1 MLKRANNKLLSMI
14 LITIIFMN
22 TFLLSVCHAYSY
34 IYESA
39 DVLYNKL
46 QEYLPENIHN
56 NIFTNENVTPS
67 EEVNQCKDLM
77 YDTVTVMVELK
88 KNNYDI
94 NQLSEEAKSKLNQ
107 ITTWESGDQYFYYF
121 GALGE
126 ELYTIL
132 KDVNEGRVPIE
143 NYISYFENISTA
155 YTKLYNKFIEVY
167 YNNTNEEIG
176 DNGLVEVN
184 PDDIKTDEEINN
196 SNEEMIENDGG
207 FEGNKDTNNTE
218 NLILGFLDY
227 TFGILLYPIKL
238 LLMVPGLISQ
248 GILSTIV
255 SGGEESLVFGV
266 SIDQILFNQL
276 AITDI
281 NIFSNTTAAGQNM
294 IGNKLIMEIRT
305 LIANWYY
312 AFRNFVIVVYLC
324 ILIYVGIRMAI
335 SSVAEDKAKYKNML
349 KNWGVGLALVMILHI
364 IIIVIININSQ
375 LLMLIKPTNINT
387 GEYTNL
393 MSELFKQ
400 AFWFDF
406 TTSFG
411 SVILYSIL
419 TVLTFVF
426 LIIYIKRMIT
436 ISFLICV
443 APLITVTYPIDKAG
457 DNKSQI
463 LNSWLKEFITDVLI
477 QFFHCVIYVVLVQS
491 SFNNMLSSGPLNFG
505 AMFISIIMTCCIF
518 YVEGVVKKLFGLDK
532 GGATF
537 LKTLAMGGILS
548 KVGSNLK
555 VIRGSKNDNQQN
567 TPEVPNYMP
576 SGENTVDVVKA
587 AGMDK
592 QFVKKI
598 EHQASETANSQNE
611 SEATKNN
618 SGNTE
623 NVFKKLGKGYIGLI
637 DKVEGV
643 TVPGYNAI
651 KNKRKTKYNMTLKDT
666 QKLFNIAC
674 ENYVKTKDQNMT
686 KEEFASQME
695 ELNQTEIGDI
705 KDGAGVNM
713 KLMMIALQRAYENK
727 PTRYPPE
734 ERLKK
739 SISSFEKKYFKK
751 EKLS

>member
-1 MLKRANNKLLSMI
+1 MKRVGQKILISILVTLLLSNVIVPCSFSVGFADGIDDIVTGLKEYENGLSFYEISSTGEAFHTLVFLLWSIVEQTTQEKVGVTITVEQMEKVVEA
-14 LITIIFMN
+14 ITILEN
-22 TFLLSVCHAYSY
+22 LYAR
-34 IYESA
+34 YE
-39 DVLYNKL
+39 
-46 QEYLPENIHN
+46 
-56 NIFTNENVTPS
+56 T
-67 EEVNQCKDLM
+67 EVMD
-77 YDTVTVMVELK
+77 
-88 KNNYDI
+88 
-94 NQLSEEAKSKLNQ
+94 
-107 ITTWESGDQYFYYF
+107 
-121 GALGE
+121 
-126 ELYTIL
+126 
-132 KDVNEGRVPIE
+132 
-143 NYISYFENISTA
+143 
-155 YTKLYNKFIEVY
+155 IEVMANMQKSIERKDAIQTY
-167 YNNTNEEIG
+167 IDDGGIITVPEDPY
-176 DNGLVEVN
+176 N
-184 PDDIKTDEEINN
+184 PDN
-196 SNEEMIENDGG
+196 SSDVTS
-207 FEGNKDTNNTE
+207 EG

-238 LLMVPGLISQ
+238 LLMVPGLIAQ

-491 SFNNMLSSGPLNFG
+491 SFNNMLSSGSLNFG
-505 AMFISIIMTCCIF
+505 AMFVSIVMTCCIF

-611 SEATKNN
+611 SEGTKNN

-637 DKVEGV
+637 DKVAGV

-651 KNKRKTKYNMTLKDT
+651 KKKRKTKYNMTLKDT

-739 SISSFEKKYFKK
+739 SISSFEKKHFKE

>member
-1 MLKRANNKLLSMI
+1 MKRVGQKILISILVTLLLSNVIVPCSFSVGFADGIDDIVTGLKEYENGLSFYELSSTGEAFHTLVFLLWSIVEQTTQEKVGVTITVEQMEKVVEA
-14 LITIIFMN
+14 ITI
-22 TFLLSVCHAYSY
+22 L
-34 IYESA
+34 
-39 DVLYNKL
+39 
-46 QEYLPENIHN
+46 EN
-56 NIFTNENVTPS
+56 
-67 EEVNQCKDLM
+67 
-77 YDTVTVMVELK
+77 
-88 KNNYDI
+88 
-94 NQLSEEAKSKLNQ
+94 
-107 ITTWESGDQYFYYF
+107 
-121 GALGE
+121 
-126 ELYTIL
+126 LYTRYETEVM
-132 KDVNEGRVPIE
+132 D
-143 NYISYFENISTA
+143 
-155 YTKLYNKFIEVY
+155 IEVMANMQKSIERKDAIQTY
-167 YNNTNEEIG
+167 IDDGGIITVPEDPY
-176 DNGLVEVN
+176 N
-184 PDDIKTDEEINN
+184 PDN
-196 SNEEMIENDGG
+196 SSDATS
-207 FEGNKDTNNTE
+207 EG

-637 DKVEGV
+637 DKAAGV

-739 SISSFEKKYFKK
+739 SISSFEKKYFKE

>member
-1 MLKRANNKLLSMI
+1 MKRVGQKILISILVTLLLSNVIVPCSFSVGFADGIDDIVTGLKEYENGLSFYELSSTGEAFHTLVFLLWSIVEQTTQEKVGVTITVEQMEKVVEA
-14 LITIIFMN
+14 ITILEN
-22 TFLLSVCHAYSY
+22 LYAR
-34 IYESA
+34 YE
-39 DVLYNKL
+39 
-46 QEYLPENIHN
+46 
-56 NIFTNENVTPS
+56 T
-67 EEVNQCKDLM
+67 EVMD
-77 YDTVTVMVELK
+77 
-88 KNNYDI
+88 
-94 NQLSEEAKSKLNQ
+94 
-107 ITTWESGDQYFYYF
+107 
-121 GALGE
+121 
-126 ELYTIL
+126 
-132 KDVNEGRVPIE
+132 
-143 NYISYFENISTA
+143 
-155 YTKLYNKFIEVY
+155 IEVMANMQKSIERKDAIQTY
-167 YNNTNEEIG
+167 IDDGGIITVPEDPY
-176 DNGLVEVN
+176 N
-184 PDDIKTDEEINN
+184 PDN
-196 SNEEMIENDGG
+196 SSDATS
-207 FEGNKDTNNTE
+207 EG

-335 SSVAEDKAKYKNML
+335 YSVAEDKAKYKNML
-349 KNWGVGLALVMILHI
+349 KNWGVGLALVMVLHI

-637 DKVEGV
+637 DKVAGV
-643 TVPGYNAI
+643 TVPSYNAI
-651 KNKRKTKYNMTLKDT
+651 KKKRKTKYNMTLKDT
-666 QKLFNIAC
+666 QKLFNIVC
-674 ENYVKTKDQNMT
+674 ENYIKTKDPNMT

-695 ELNQTEIGDI
+695 ELNQTKIGDI

-739 SISSFEKKYFKK
+739 SISSFEKKHFKE

>member
-1 MLKRANNKLLSMI
+1 MKRVGQKILISILVTLLLSNVIVPCSFSVGFADGIDDIVTGLKEYENGLSFYEISSTGEAFHTLVFLLWSIVEQTTQEKVGVTITVEEMEKVVEA
-14 LITIIFMN
+14 ITILEN
-22 TFLLSVCHAYSY
+22 LYAR
-34 IYESA
+34 YE
-39 DVLYNKL
+39 
-46 QEYLPENIHN
+46 
-56 NIFTNENVTPS
+56 T
-67 EEVNQCKDLM
+67 EVMD
-77 YDTVTVMVELK
+77 
-88 KNNYDI
+88 
-94 NQLSEEAKSKLNQ
+94 
-107 ITTWESGDQYFYYF
+107 
-121 GALGE
+121 
-126 ELYTIL
+126 
-132 KDVNEGRVPIE
+132 
-143 NYISYFENISTA
+143 
-155 YTKLYNKFIEVY
+155 IEVMANMQKSIERKDAIQTY
-167 YNNTNEEIG
+167 IDDGGIITVPEDPY
-176 DNGLVEVN
+176 N
-184 PDDIKTDEEINN
+184 PDN
-196 SNEEMIENDGG
+196 SSDATS
-207 FEGNKDTNNTE
+207 EG

-238 LLMVPGLISQ
+238 LLMVPGLIAQ

-491 SFNNMLSSGPLNFG
+491 SFNNMLSSGSLNFG
-505 AMFISIIMTCCIF
+505 AMFVSIVMTCCIF

-611 SEATKNN
+611 SEGTKNN

-637 DKVEGV
+637 DKVAGV

-651 KNKRKTKYNMTLKDT
+651 KKKRKTKYNMTLKDT
-666 QKLFNIAC
+666 QKLFNIVC
-674 ENYVKTKDQNMT
+674 ENYIKTKDPNMT

-695 ELNQTEIGDI
+695 ELNQTKIGDI

-713 KLMMIALQRAYENK
+713 KLMMIDLQRAYENK
-727 PTRYPPE
+727 PTRYPSE

-739 SISSFEKKYFKK
+739 SISSFEKKYFKE

>member
-1 MLKRANNKLLSMI
+1 MKRVGQKILISILVTLLLSNVIVPCSFSVGFADGIDDIVTGLKEYENGLSFYELSSTGEAFHTLVFLLWSIVEQTTQEKVGVTITVEQMEKVVEA
-14 LITIIFMN
+14 ITILEN
-22 TFLLSVCHAYSY
+22 LYAR
-34 IYESA
+34 YE
-39 DVLYNKL
+39 
-46 QEYLPENIHN
+46 
-56 NIFTNENVTPS
+56 T
-67 EEVNQCKDLM
+67 EVMD
-77 YDTVTVMVELK
+77 
-88 KNNYDI
+88 
-94 NQLSEEAKSKLNQ
+94 
-107 ITTWESGDQYFYYF
+107 
-121 GALGE
+121 
-126 ELYTIL
+126 
-132 KDVNEGRVPIE
+132 
-143 NYISYFENISTA
+143 
-155 YTKLYNKFIEVY
+155 IEVMANMQKSIERKDAIQTY
-167 YNNTNEEIG
+167 IDDGGIITVPEDPY
-176 DNGLVEVN
+176 N
-184 PDDIKTDEEINN
+184 PDN
-196 SNEEMIENDGG
+196 SSDATS
-207 FEGNKDTNNTE
+207 EG

-611 SEATKNN
+611 SEGTKNN

-637 DKVEGV
+637 DKVAGV
-643 TVPGYNAI
+643 TVPSYNAI

-713 KLMMIALQRAYENK
+713 KLMMIALQRSYENK

-739 SISSFEKKYFKK
+739 SISSFEKKHFKE

>member
-1 MLKRANNKLLSMI
+1 MKRVGQKILISILVTLLLSNVIVPCSFSVGFADGIDDIVTGLKEYENGLSFYEISSTGEAFHTLVFLLWSIVEQTTQEKVGVTITVEQMEKVVEA
-14 LITIIFMN
+14 ITILEN
-22 TFLLSVCHAYSY
+22 LYAR
-34 IYESA
+34 YE
-39 DVLYNKL
+39 
-46 QEYLPENIHN
+46 
-56 NIFTNENVTPS
+56 T
-67 EEVNQCKDLM
+67 EVMD
-77 YDTVTVMVELK
+77 
-88 KNNYDI
+88 
-94 NQLSEEAKSKLNQ
+94 
-107 ITTWESGDQYFYYF
+107 
-121 GALGE
+121 
-126 ELYTIL
+126 
-132 KDVNEGRVPIE
+132 
-143 NYISYFENISTA
+143 
-155 YTKLYNKFIEVY
+155 IEVMANMQKSIERKDAIQTY
-167 YNNTNEEIG
+167 IDDGGIITVPEDPY
-176 DNGLVEVN
+176 N
-184 PDDIKTDEEINN
+184 PDN
-196 SNEEMIENDGG
+196 SSDATS
-207 FEGNKDTNNTE
+207 EG

-238 LLMVPGLISQ
+238 LLMVPGLIAQ

-349 KNWGVGLALVMILHI
+349 KNWGVGLALVMILHV

-477 QFFHCVIYVVLVQS
+477 QFFHCIIYVVLVQS
-491 SFNNMLSSGPLNFG
+491 SFNNMLSSGSLNFG
-505 AMFISIIMTCCIF
+505 AMFVSIVMTCCIF

-598 EHQASETANSQNE
+598 EHQASETETANRNNK
-611 SEATKNN
+611 SEGTKNN

-637 DKVEGV
+637 DKVAGV

-651 KNKRKTKYNMTLKDT
+651 KKKRKTKYNMTLKDT
-666 QKLFNIAC
+666 QKLFNIVC
-674 ENYVKTKDQNMT
+674 ENYIKTKDPNMT

-695 ELNQTEIGDI
+695 ELNQTKIGDI

-739 SISSFEKKYFKK
+739 SISSFEKKHFKE

>member
-1 MLKRANNKLLSMI
+1 MKRVGQKILISILVTLLLSNVIVPCSFSVGFADGIDDIVTGLKEYENGLSFYEISSTGEAFHTLVFLLWSIVEQTTQEKVGVTITVEQMEKVVEA
-14 LITIIFMN
+14 ITILEN
-22 TFLLSVCHAYSY
+22 LYAR
-34 IYESA
+34 YE
-39 DVLYNKL
+39 
-46 QEYLPENIHN
+46 
-56 NIFTNENVTPS
+56 T
-67 EEVNQCKDLM
+67 EVMD
-77 YDTVTVMVELK
+77 
-88 KNNYDI
+88 
-94 NQLSEEAKSKLNQ
+94 
-107 ITTWESGDQYFYYF
+107 
-121 GALGE
+121 
-126 ELYTIL
+126 
-132 KDVNEGRVPIE
+132 
-143 NYISYFENISTA
+143 
-155 YTKLYNKFIEVY
+155 IEVMANMQKSIERKDAIQTY
-167 YNNTNEEIG
+167 IDDGGIITVPEDPY
-176 DNGLVEVN
+176 N
-184 PDDIKTDEEINN
+184 PDN
-196 SNEEMIENDGG
+196 SSDATS
-207 FEGNKDTNNTE
+207 EG

-238 LLMVPGLISQ
+238 LLMVPGLIAQ

-491 SFNNMLSSGPLNFG
+491 SFNNMLSSGSLNFG
-505 AMFISIIMTCCIF
+505 AMFVSIVMTCCIF
-518 YVEGVVKKLFGLDK
+518 YAEGVVKKLFGLDK

-611 SEATKNN
+611 SEGTKNN

-637 DKVEGV
+637 DKVAGV

-651 KNKRKTKYNMTLKDT
+651 KKKRKTKYNMTLKDT
-666 QKLFNIAC
+666 QKLFNIVC
-674 ENYVKTKDQNMT
+674 ENYIKTKDPNMT

-695 ELNQTEIGDI
+695 ELNQTKIGDI

-713 KLMMIALQRAYENK
+713 KLMMIDLQRAYENK
-727 PTRYPPE
+727 PTRYPSE

-739 SISSFEKKYFKK
+739 SISSFEKKYFKE

>member
-1 MLKRANNKLLSMI
+1 MKRVGQKILINILVTLLLSNVIVPCSFSVGFADGIDDIVTGLKEYENGLSFYELSSTGEAFHTLVFLLWSIVEQTTQEKVGVTITVEQMEKVVEA
-14 LITIIFMN
+14 ITI
-22 TFLLSVCHAYSY
+22 L
-34 IYESA
+34 
-39 DVLYNKL
+39 
-46 QEYLPENIHN
+46 EN
-56 NIFTNENVTPS
+56 
-67 EEVNQCKDLM
+67 
-77 YDTVTVMVELK
+77 
-88 KNNYDI
+88 
-94 NQLSEEAKSKLNQ
+94 
-107 ITTWESGDQYFYYF
+107 
-121 GALGE
+121 
-126 ELYTIL
+126 LYTRYETEVM
-132 KDVNEGRVPIE
+132 D
-143 NYISYFENISTA
+143 
-155 YTKLYNKFIEVY
+155 IEVMANMQKSIERKDAIQTY
-167 YNNTNEEIG
+167 IDDGGIITVPEDPY
-176 DNGLVEVN
+176 N
-184 PDDIKTDEEINN
+184 PDN
-196 SNEEMIENDGG
+196 SSDATS
-207 FEGNKDTNNTE
+207 EG

-623 NVFKKLGKGYIGLI
+623 NVFKKLGKGHIGLI
-637 DKVEGV
+637 DKVAGV

-739 SISSFEKKYFKK
+739 SISSFEKKHFKE

>member
-1 MLKRANNKLLSMI
+1 MKRVGQKILISILVTLLLSNVIVPCSFSVGFADGIDDIVTGLKEYENGLSFYEISSTGEAFHTLVFLLWSIVEQTTQEKVGVTITVEQMEKVVEA
-14 LITIIFMN
+14 ITILEN
-22 TFLLSVCHAYSY
+22 LYAR
-34 IYESA
+34 YE
-39 DVLYNKL
+39 
-46 QEYLPENIHN
+46 
-56 NIFTNENVTPS
+56 T
-67 EEVNQCKDLM
+67 EVMD
-77 YDTVTVMVELK
+77 
-88 KNNYDI
+88 
-94 NQLSEEAKSKLNQ
+94 
-107 ITTWESGDQYFYYF
+107 
-121 GALGE
+121 
-126 ELYTIL
+126 
-132 KDVNEGRVPIE
+132 
-143 NYISYFENISTA
+143 
-155 YTKLYNKFIEVY
+155 IEVMANMQKSIERKDAIQTY
-167 YNNTNEEIG
+167 IDDGGIITVPEDPY
-176 DNGLVEVN
+176 N
-184 PDDIKTDEEINN
+184 PDN
-196 SNEEMIENDGG
+196 SSDATS
-207 FEGNKDTNNTE
+207 EG

-238 LLMVPGLISQ
+238 LLMVPGLIAQ

-477 QFFHCVIYVVLVQS
+477 QFFHCIIYVVLVQS
-491 SFNNMLSSGPLNFG
+491 SFNNMLSSGSLNFG
-505 AMFISIIMTCCIF
+505 AMFVSIVMTCCIF

-598 EHQASETANSQNE
+598 EHQASETETANRNNK
-611 SEATKNN
+611 SEGTKNN

-637 DKVEGV
+637 DKVAGV

-651 KNKRKTKYNMTLKDT
+651 KKKRKTKYNMTLKDT
-666 QKLFNIAC
+666 QKLFNIVC
-674 ENYVKTKDQNMT
+674 ENYIKTKDPNMT

-695 ELNQTEIGDI
+695 ELNQTKIGDI

-713 KLMMIALQRAYENK
+713 KLMMIDLQRAYENK

-739 SISSFEKKYFKK
+739 SISSFEKKYFKE
-751 EKLS
+751 EKLP

>member
-1 MLKRANNKLLSMI
+1 MKRVGQKILISILVTLLLSNVIVPCSFSVGFADGIDDIVTGLKEYENGLSFYELSSTGEAFHTLVFLLWSIVEQTTQEKVGVTITVEQMEKVVEA
-14 LITIIFMN
+14 ITILEN
-22 TFLLSVCHAYSY
+22 LYAR
-34 IYESA
+34 YE
-39 DVLYNKL
+39 
-46 QEYLPENIHN
+46 
-56 NIFTNENVTPS
+56 T
-67 EEVNQCKDLM
+67 EVMD
-77 YDTVTVMVELK
+77 
-88 KNNYDI
+88 
-94 NQLSEEAKSKLNQ
+94 
-107 ITTWESGDQYFYYF
+107 
-121 GALGE
+121 
-126 ELYTIL
+126 
-132 KDVNEGRVPIE
+132 
-143 NYISYFENISTA
+143 
-155 YTKLYNKFIEVY
+155 IEVMANMQKSIERKDAIQTY
-167 YNNTNEEIG
+167 IDDGGIITVPEDPY
-176 DNGLVEVN
+176 N
-184 PDDIKTDEEINN
+184 PDN
-196 SNEEMIENDGG
+196 SSDATS
-207 FEGNKDTNNTE
+207 EG

-611 SEATKNN
+611 SEGTKNN

-637 DKVEGV
+637 DKVAGV
-643 TVPGYNAI
+643 TVPSYNAI

-713 KLMMIALQRAYENK
+713 KLMMIALQRSYENK
-727 PTRYPPE
+727 STRYPPE

-739 SISSFEKKYFKK
+739 SISSFEKKHFKE

>member
-1 MLKRANNKLLSMI
+1 MKRVGQKILISILVTLLLSNVIVPCSFSVGFADGIDDIVTGLKEYENGLSFYELSSTGEAFHTLVFLLWSIVEQTTQEKVGVTITVEQMEKVVEA
-14 LITIIFMN
+14 ITILEN
-22 TFLLSVCHAYSY
+22 LYAR
-34 IYESA
+34 YE
-39 DVLYNKL
+39 
-46 QEYLPENIHN
+46 
-56 NIFTNENVTPS
+56 T
-67 EEVNQCKDLM
+67 EVMD
-77 YDTVTVMVELK
+77 
-88 KNNYDI
+88 
-94 NQLSEEAKSKLNQ
+94 
-107 ITTWESGDQYFYYF
+107 
-121 GALGE
+121 
-126 ELYTIL
+126 
-132 KDVNEGRVPIE
+132 
-143 NYISYFENISTA
+143 
-155 YTKLYNKFIEVY
+155 IEVMANMQKLIERKDAIQTY
-167 YNNTNEEIG
+167 IDDGGIITVPEDPY
-176 DNGLVEVN
+176 N
-184 PDDIKTDEEINN
+184 PDN
-196 SNEEMIENDGG
+196 SSDATS
-207 FEGNKDTNNTE
+207 EG

>member
-1 MLKRANNKLLSMI
+1 MKRVGQKILISILVTLLLSNVIVPCSFSVGFADGIDDIVTGLKEYENGLSFYELSSTGEAFHTLVFLLWSIVEQTTQEKVGVTITVEQMEKVVEA
-14 LITIIFMN
+14 ITILEN
-22 TFLLSVCHAYSY
+22 LYAR
-34 IYESA
+34 YE
-39 DVLYNKL
+39 
-46 QEYLPENIHN
+46 
-56 NIFTNENVTPS
+56 T
-67 EEVNQCKDLM
+67 EVMD
-77 YDTVTVMVELK
+77 
-88 KNNYDI
+88 
-94 NQLSEEAKSKLNQ
+94 
-107 ITTWESGDQYFYYF
+107 
-121 GALGE
+121 
-126 ELYTIL
+126 
-132 KDVNEGRVPIE
+132 
-143 NYISYFENISTA
+143 
-155 YTKLYNKFIEVY
+155 IEVMANMQKLIERKDAIQTY
-167 YNNTNEEIG
+167 IDDGGIITVPEDPY
-176 DNGLVEVN
+176 N
-184 PDDIKTDEEINN
+184 PDN
-196 SNEEMIENDGG
+196 SSDATS
-207 FEGNKDTNNTE
+207 EG

-312 AFRNFVIVVYLC
+312 AFRNFVIVVFLC

-637 DKVEGV
+637 DKVAGV

-739 SISSFEKKYFKK
+739 SISSFEKKYFKE

>member
-1 MLKRANNKLLSMI
+1 MKRVGQKILISILVTLLLSNVIVPCSFSVGFADGIDDIVTGLKEYENGLSFYELSSTGEAFHTLVFLLWSIVEQTTQEKVGVTITVEQMEKVVEA
-14 LITIIFMN
+14 ITI
-22 TFLLSVCHAYSY
+22 L
-34 IYESA
+34 
-39 DVLYNKL
+39 
-46 QEYLPENIHN
+46 EN
-56 NIFTNENVTPS
+56 
-67 EEVNQCKDLM
+67 
-77 YDTVTVMVELK
+77 
-88 KNNYDI
+88 
-94 NQLSEEAKSKLNQ
+94 
-107 ITTWESGDQYFYYF
+107 
-121 GALGE
+121 
-126 ELYTIL
+126 LYTRYETEVM
-132 KDVNEGRVPIE
+132 D
-143 NYISYFENISTA
+143 
-155 YTKLYNKFIEVY
+155 IEVMANMQKSIERKDAIQTY
-167 YNNTNEEIG
+167 IDDGGIITVPEDPY
-176 DNGLVEVN
+176 N
-184 PDDIKTDEEINN
+184 PDN
-196 SNEEMIENDGG
+196 SSDATS
-207 FEGNKDTNNTE
+207 EG

-623 NVFKKLGKGYIGLI
+623 NVFKKLGKGHIGLI
-637 DKVEGV
+637 DKVAGV

-713 KLMMIALQRAYENK
+713 KLMMIDLQRAYENK
-727 PTRYPPE
+727 PTRYPSE

-739 SISSFEKKYFKK
+739 SISSFEKKHFKE

>member
-1 MLKRANNKLLSMI
+1 MKRVGQKILISILVTLLLSNVIVPCSFSVGFADGIDDIVTGLKEYENGLSFYELSSTGEAFHTLVFLLWSIVEQTTQEKVGVTITVEQMEKVVEA
-14 LITIIFMN
+14 ITI
-22 TFLLSVCHAYSY
+22 L
-34 IYESA
+34 
-39 DVLYNKL
+39 
-46 QEYLPENIHN
+46 EN
-56 NIFTNENVTPS
+56 
-67 EEVNQCKDLM
+67 
-77 YDTVTVMVELK
+77 
-88 KNNYDI
+88 
-94 NQLSEEAKSKLNQ
+94 
-107 ITTWESGDQYFYYF
+107 
-121 GALGE
+121 
-126 ELYTIL
+126 LYTRYETEVM
-132 KDVNEGRVPIE
+132 D
-143 NYISYFENISTA
+143 
-155 YTKLYNKFIEVY
+155 IEVMANMQKSIERKDAIQTY
-167 YNNTNEEIG
+167 IDDGGIITVPEDPY
-176 DNGLVEVN
+176 N
-184 PDDIKTDEEINN
+184 PDN
-196 SNEEMIENDGG
+196 SSDATS
-207 FEGNKDTNNTE
+207 EG

-623 NVFKKLGKGYIGLI
+623 NVFKKLGKGHIGLI
-637 DKVEGV
+637 DKVAGV

-739 SISSFEKKYFKK
+739 SISSFEKKHFKE

>member
-1 MLKRANNKLLSMI
+1 MKRVGQKILISI
-14 LITIIFMN
+14 LITLLLSNVIVPCSFSVGFADGIDDIVTGLKEYENGLSFYEISS
-22 TFLLSVCHAYSY
+22 TGEAFHTLVFLLWSIV
-34 IYESA
+34 EQTT
-39 DVLYNKL
+39 
-46 QEYLPENIHN
+46 QEKVG
-56 NIFTNENVTPS
+56 VTI
-67 EEVNQCKDLM
+67 
-77 YDTVTVMVELK
+77 TVEQMEKVVEA
-88 KNNYDI
+88 I
-94 NQLSEEAKSKLNQ
+94 
-107 ITTWESGDQYFYYF
+107 
-121 GALGE
+121 
-126 ELYTIL
+126 TIL
-132 KDVNEGRVPIE
+132 ENLYARYETEVMDIEVMANMQKSIERKDVIQTYIDDGGIITVPE
-143 NYISYFENISTA
+143 DPY
-155 YTKLYNKFIEVY
+155 
-167 YNNTNEEIG
+167 
-176 DNGLVEVN
+176 N
-184 PDDIKTDEEINN
+184 PDN
-196 SNEEMIENDGG
+196 SSDATS
-207 FEGNKDTNNTE
+207 EG

-238 LLMVPGLISQ
+238 LLMVPGLIAQ

-477 QFFHCVIYVVLVQS
+477 QFFHCIIYVVLVQS
-491 SFNNMLSSGPLNFG
+491 SFNNMLSSGSLNFG
-505 AMFISIIMTCCIF
+505 AMFVSIVMTCCIF

-576 SGENTVDVVKA
+576 SGENTVDAVKA

-611 SEATKNN
+611 SEGTKNN

-637 DKVEGV
+637 DKVAGV

-651 KNKRKTKYNMTLKDT
+651 KKKRKTKYNMTLKDT
-666 QKLFNIAC
+666 QKLFNIVC
-674 ENYVKTKDQNMT
+674 ENYIKTKDPNMT

-695 ELNQTEIGDI
+695 ELNQTKIGDI

-739 SISSFEKKYFKK
+739 SISSFEKKHFKE

>member
-1 MLKRANNKLLSMI
+1 MKRVGQKILISILVTLLLSNVIVPCSFSVGFADGIDDIVTGLKEYENGLSFYELSSTGEAFHTLVFLLWSIVEQTTQEKVGVTITVEQMEKVVEA
-14 LITIIFMN
+14 ITI
-22 TFLLSVCHAYSY
+22 L
-34 IYESA
+34 
-39 DVLYNKL
+39 
-46 QEYLPENIHN
+46 EN
-56 NIFTNENVTPS
+56 
-67 EEVNQCKDLM
+67 
-77 YDTVTVMVELK
+77 
-88 KNNYDI
+88 
-94 NQLSEEAKSKLNQ
+94 
-107 ITTWESGDQYFYYF
+107 
-121 GALGE
+121 
-126 ELYTIL
+126 LYTRYETEVM
-132 KDVNEGRVPIE
+132 D
-143 NYISYFENISTA
+143 
-155 YTKLYNKFIEVY
+155 IEVMANMQKSIERKDAIQTY
-167 YNNTNEEIG
+167 IDDGGIITVPEDPY
-176 DNGLVEVN
+176 N
-184 PDDIKTDEEINN
+184 PDN
-196 SNEEMIENDGG
+196 SSDATS
-207 FEGNKDTNNTE
+207 EG

-238 LLMVPGLISQ
+238 LLMVPGLIAQ

-623 NVFKKLGKGYIGLI
+623 NVFKKLGKGHIGLI
-637 DKVEGV
+637 DKVAGV

-739 SISSFEKKYFKK
+739 SISSFEKKYFKE

>member
-1 MLKRANNKLLSMI
+1 MKRVGQKILISILVTLLLSNVIVPCSFSVGFADGIDDIVTGLKEYENGLSFYEISSTGEAFHTLVFLLWSIVEQTTQEKVGVTITVEQMEKVVEA
-14 LITIIFMN
+14 ITILEN
-22 TFLLSVCHAYSY
+22 LYAR
-34 IYESA
+34 YE
-39 DVLYNKL
+39 
-46 QEYLPENIHN
+46 
-56 NIFTNENVTPS
+56 T
-67 EEVNQCKDLM
+67 EVMD
-77 YDTVTVMVELK
+77 
-88 KNNYDI
+88 
-94 NQLSEEAKSKLNQ
+94 
-107 ITTWESGDQYFYYF
+107 
-121 GALGE
+121 
-126 ELYTIL
+126 
-132 KDVNEGRVPIE
+132 
-143 NYISYFENISTA
+143 
-155 YTKLYNKFIEVY
+155 IEVMANMQKSIERKDAIQTY
-167 YNNTNEEIG
+167 IDDGGIITVPEDPY
-176 DNGLVEVN
+176 N
-184 PDDIKTDEEINN
+184 PDN
-196 SNEEMIENDGG
+196 SSDATS
-207 FEGNKDTNNTE
+207 EG

-238 LLMVPGLISQ
+238 LLMVPGLIAQ

-349 KNWGVGLALVMILHI
+349 KNWGVGLALVMILHV

-477 QFFHCVIYVVLVQS
+477 QFFHCIIYVVLVQS
-491 SFNNMLSSGPLNFG
+491 SFNNMLSSGSLNFG
-505 AMFISIIMTCCIF
+505 AMFVSIVMTCCIF

-611 SEATKNN
+611 SEGTKNN

-637 DKVEGV
+637 DKVAGV

-651 KNKRKTKYNMTLKDT
+651 KKKRKTKYNMTLKDT
-666 QKLFNIAC
+666 QKLFNIVC
-674 ENYVKTKDQNMT
+674 ENYIKTKDPNMT

-695 ELNQTEIGDI
+695 ELNQTKIGDI

-739 SISSFEKKYFKK
+739 SISSFEKKHFKE

>member
-1 MLKRANNKLLSMI
+1 MKRVGQKILISILVTLLLSNVIVPCSFSVGFADGIDDIVTGLKEYENGLSFYEISSTGEAFHTLVFLLWSIVEQTTQEKVGVTITVEQMEKVVEA
-14 LITIIFMN
+14 ITILEN
-22 TFLLSVCHAYSY
+22 LYAR
-34 IYESA
+34 YE
-39 DVLYNKL
+39 
-46 QEYLPENIHN
+46 
-56 NIFTNENVTPS
+56 T
-67 EEVNQCKDLM
+67 EVMD
-77 YDTVTVMVELK
+77 
-88 KNNYDI
+88 
-94 NQLSEEAKSKLNQ
+94 
-107 ITTWESGDQYFYYF
+107 
-121 GALGE
+121 
-126 ELYTIL
+126 
-132 KDVNEGRVPIE
+132 
-143 NYISYFENISTA
+143 
-155 YTKLYNKFIEVY
+155 IEVMANMQKSIERKDAIQTY
-167 YNNTNEEIG
+167 IDDGGIITVPEDPY
-176 DNGLVEVN
+176 N
-184 PDDIKTDEEINN
+184 PDN
-196 SNEEMIENDGG
+196 SSDATS
-207 FEGNKDTNNTE
+207 EG

-238 LLMVPGLISQ
+238 LLMVPGLIAQ

-491 SFNNMLSSGPLNFG
+491 SFNNMLSSGSLNFG
-505 AMFISIIMTCCIF
+505 AMFVSIVMTCCIF

-611 SEATKNN
+611 SEGTKNN

-637 DKVEGV
+637 DKVAGV

-651 KNKRKTKYNMTLKDT
+651 KKKRKTKYNMTLKDT
-666 QKLFNIAC
+666 QKLFNIVC
-674 ENYVKTKDQNMT
+674 ENYIKTKDPNMT

-695 ELNQTEIGDI
+695 ELNQTKIGDI

-713 KLMMIALQRAYENK
+713 KLMMIDLQRAYENK
-727 PTRYPPE
+727 PTRYPSE

-739 SISSFEKKYFKK
+739 SISSFEKKYFKE

>member
-1 MLKRANNKLLSMI
+1 MKRVGQKILISILVTLLLSNVIVPCSFSVGFADGIDDIVTGLKEYENGLSFYEISSTGEAFHTLVFLLWSIVEQTTQEKVGVTITVEQMEKVVEA
-14 LITIIFMN
+14 ITILEN
-22 TFLLSVCHAYSY
+22 LYAR
-34 IYESA
+34 YE
-39 DVLYNKL
+39 
-46 QEYLPENIHN
+46 
-56 NIFTNENVTPS
+56 T
-67 EEVNQCKDLM
+67 EVMD
-77 YDTVTVMVELK
+77 
-88 KNNYDI
+88 
-94 NQLSEEAKSKLNQ
+94 
-107 ITTWESGDQYFYYF
+107 
-121 GALGE
+121 
-126 ELYTIL
+126 
-132 KDVNEGRVPIE
+132 
-143 NYISYFENISTA
+143 
-155 YTKLYNKFIEVY
+155 IEVMANMQKSIERKDAIQTY
-167 YNNTNEEIG
+167 IDDGGIITVPEDPY
-176 DNGLVEVN
+176 N
-184 PDDIKTDEEINN
+184 PDN
-196 SNEEMIENDGG
+196 SSDVTS
-207 FEGNKDTNNTE
+207 EG

-611 SEATKNN
+611 SEGTKNN

-637 DKVEGV
+637 DKVAGV
-643 TVPGYNAI
+643 TVPSYNAI

-713 KLMMIALQRAYENK
+713 KLMMIALQRSYENK
-727 PTRYPPE
+727 STRYPPE

-739 SISSFEKKYFKK
+739 SISSFEKKHFKE

>member
-1 MLKRANNKLLSMI
+1 MKRVGQKILISILVTLLLSNVIVPCSFSVGFADGIDDIVTGLKEYENGLSFYELSSTGEAFHTLVFLLWSIVEQTTQEKVGVTITVEQMEKVVEA
-14 LITIIFMN
+14 ITILEN
-22 TFLLSVCHAYSY
+22 LYAR
-34 IYESA
+34 YE
-39 DVLYNKL
+39 
-46 QEYLPENIHN
+46 
-56 NIFTNENVTPS
+56 T
-67 EEVNQCKDLM
+67 EVMD
-77 YDTVTVMVELK
+77 
-88 KNNYDI
+88 
-94 NQLSEEAKSKLNQ
+94 
-107 ITTWESGDQYFYYF
+107 
-121 GALGE
+121 
-126 ELYTIL
+126 
-132 KDVNEGRVPIE
+132 
-143 NYISYFENISTA
+143 
-155 YTKLYNKFIEVY
+155 IEVMANMQKSIERKDAIQTY
-167 YNNTNEEIG
+167 IDDGGIITVPEDPY
-176 DNGLVEVN
+176 N
-184 PDDIKTDEEINN
+184 PDN
-196 SNEEMIENDGG
+196 SSDATS
-207 FEGNKDTNNTE
+207 EG

-637 DKVEGV
+637 DKVAGV
-643 TVPGYNAI
+643 TVPSYNAI
-651 KNKRKTKYNMTLKDT
+651 KKKRKTKYNMTLKDT
-666 QKLFNIAC
+666 QKLFNIVC
-674 ENYVKTKDQNMT
+674 ENYIKTKDPNMT

-695 ELNQTEIGDI
+695 ELNQTKIGDI

-739 SISSFEKKYFKK
+739 SISSFEKKHFKE

>member
-1 MLKRANNKLLSMI
+1 MKRVGQKILISILVTLLLSNVIVPCSFSVGFADGIDDIVTGLKEYENGLSFYELSSTGEAFHTLVFLLWSIVEQTTQEKVGVTITVEQMEKVVEA
-14 LITIIFMN
+14 ITI
-22 TFLLSVCHAYSY
+22 L
-34 IYESA
+34 
-39 DVLYNKL
+39 
-46 QEYLPENIHN
+46 EN
-56 NIFTNENVTPS
+56 
-67 EEVNQCKDLM
+67 
-77 YDTVTVMVELK
+77 
-88 KNNYDI
+88 
-94 NQLSEEAKSKLNQ
+94 
-107 ITTWESGDQYFYYF
+107 
-121 GALGE
+121 
-126 ELYTIL
+126 LYTRYETEVM
-132 KDVNEGRVPIE
+132 D
-143 NYISYFENISTA
+143 
-155 YTKLYNKFIEVY
+155 IEVMANMQKSIERKDAIQTY
-167 YNNTNEEIG
+167 IDDGGIITVPEDPY
-176 DNGLVEVN
+176 N
-184 PDDIKTDEEINN
+184 PDN
-196 SNEEMIENDGG
+196 SSDATS
-207 FEGNKDTNNTE
+207 EG

-637 DKVEGV
+637 DKVAGV

-727 PTRYPPE
+727 PTRYPSE

-739 SISSFEKKYFKK
+739 SISSFEKKYFKE

>member
-1 MLKRANNKLLSMI
+1 MKRVGQKILISILVTLLLSNVIVPCSFSVGFADGIDDIVTGLKEYENGLSFYEISSTGEAFHTLVFLLWSIVEQTTQEKVGVTITVEQMEKVVEA
-14 LITIIFMN
+14 ITILEN
-22 TFLLSVCHAYSY
+22 LYAR
-34 IYESA
+34 YE
-39 DVLYNKL
+39 
-46 QEYLPENIHN
+46 
-56 NIFTNENVTPS
+56 T
-67 EEVNQCKDLM
+67 EVMD
-77 YDTVTVMVELK
+77 
-88 KNNYDI
+88 
-94 NQLSEEAKSKLNQ
+94 
-107 ITTWESGDQYFYYF
+107 
-121 GALGE
+121 
-126 ELYTIL
+126 
-132 KDVNEGRVPIE
+132 
-143 NYISYFENISTA
+143 
-155 YTKLYNKFIEVY
+155 IEVMANMQKSIERKDAIQTY
-167 YNNTNEEIG
+167 IDDGGIITAPEDPY
-176 DNGLVEVN
+176 N
-184 PDDIKTDEEINN
+184 PDN
-196 SNEEMIENDGG
+196 SSDATS
-207 FEGNKDTNNTE
+207 EG

-238 LLMVPGLISQ
+238 LLMVPGLIVQ
-248 GILSTIV
+248 GILSAIV
-255 SGGEESLVFGV
+255 SGGEGYLVFGV

-281 NIFSNTTAAGQNM
+281 NIFSNTTAAGQNLV
-294 IGNKLIMEIRT
+294 GNKLIIEIRT

-312 AFRNFVIVVYLC
+312 AFRNLVIVTYLC

-349 KNWGVGLALVMILHI
+349 KNWAVGLALVMILHVI
-364 IIIVIININSQ
+364 IVVIININSQ
-375 LLMLIKPTNINT
+375 LLMLIRPTNINT

-400 AFWFDF
+400 AFWLDF

-443 APLITVTYPIDKAG
+443 APLITVTYPIDKAA

-463 LNSWLKEFITDVLI
+463 LDSWLKEFISDVLI

-491 SFNNMLSSGPLNFG
+491 SIDNMLNSGPLNFG
-505 AMFISIIMTCCIF
+505 AMFVSIVMTCCIF

-532 GGATF
+532 GGTTF

-567 TPEVPNYMP
+567 APEVPNYMP

-587 AGMDK
+587 ASMDK
-592 QFVKKI
+592 HFARKI
-598 EHQASETANSQNE
+598 EHQASETKTANRQNE
-611 SEATKNN
+611 LEGTKNKD
-618 SGNTE
+618 
-623 NVFKKLGKGYIGLI
+623 NVLKKFGKGYIGLL
-637 DKVEGV
+637 DKVAGV

-651 KNKRKTKYNMTLKDT
+651 KKKRKTKYNMTLKDT

-674 ENYVKTKDQNMT
+674 ENYVKTKDPNMT

-695 ELNQTEIGDI
+695 ELNQTKIGDI

-739 SISSFEKKYFKK
+739 SISSFEKRHFKE
-751 EKLS
+751 EKLL

>member
-1 MLKRANNKLLSMI
+1 MKRVGQKILISILVTLLLSNVIVPCSFSVGFADGIDDIVTGLKEYENGLSFYEISSTGEAFHTLVFLLWSIVEQTTQEKVGVTITVEQMEKVVEA
-14 LITIIFMN
+14 ITILEN
-22 TFLLSVCHAYSY
+22 LYAR
-34 IYESA
+34 YE
-39 DVLYNKL
+39 
-46 QEYLPENIHN
+46 
-56 NIFTNENVTPS
+56 T
-67 EEVNQCKDLM
+67 EVMD
-77 YDTVTVMVELK
+77 
-88 KNNYDI
+88 
-94 NQLSEEAKSKLNQ
+94 
-107 ITTWESGDQYFYYF
+107 
-121 GALGE
+121 
-126 ELYTIL
+126 
-132 KDVNEGRVPIE
+132 
-143 NYISYFENISTA
+143 
-155 YTKLYNKFIEVY
+155 IEVMANMQKSIERKDAIQTY
-167 YNNTNEEIG
+167 IDDGGIITVPEDPY
-176 DNGLVEVN
+176 N
-184 PDDIKTDEEINN
+184 PDN
-196 SNEEMIENDGG
+196 SSDATS
-207 FEGNKDTNNTE
+207 EG

-238 LLMVPGLISQ
+238 LLMVPGLIAQ

-598 EHQASETANSQNE
+598 EHQASETETANRNNK
-611 SEATKNN
+611 SEGTKNN

-637 DKVEGV
+637 DKVAGV

-651 KNKRKTKYNMTLKDT
+651 KKKRKTKYNMTLKDT
-666 QKLFNIAC
+666 QKLFNIVC
-674 ENYVKTKDQNMT
+674 ENYIKTKDPNMT

-695 ELNQTEIGDI
+695 ELNQTKIGDI

-739 SISSFEKKYFKK
+739 SISSFEKKHFKE

>member
-1 MLKRANNKLLSMI
+1 MKRVGQKILISILVTLLLSNVIVPCSFSVGFADGIDDIVTGLKEYENGLSFYELSSTGEAFHTLVFLLWSIVEQTTQEKVGVTITVEQMEKVVEA
-14 LITIIFMN
+14 ITILEN
-22 TFLLSVCHAYSY
+22 LYAR
-34 IYESA
+34 YE
-39 DVLYNKL
+39 
-46 QEYLPENIHN
+46 
-56 NIFTNENVTPS
+56 T
-67 EEVNQCKDLM
+67 EVMD
-77 YDTVTVMVELK
+77 
-88 KNNYDI
+88 
-94 NQLSEEAKSKLNQ
+94 
-107 ITTWESGDQYFYYF
+107 
-121 GALGE
+121 
-126 ELYTIL
+126 
-132 KDVNEGRVPIE
+132 
-143 NYISYFENISTA
+143 
-155 YTKLYNKFIEVY
+155 IEVMANMQKSIERKDAIQTY
-167 YNNTNEEIG
+167 IDDGGIITAPEDPY
-176 DNGLVEVN
+176 N
-184 PDDIKTDEEINN
+184 PDN
-196 SNEEMIENDGG
+196 SSDATS
-207 FEGNKDTNNTE
+207 EG

-637 DKVEGV
+637 DKVAGV

-651 KNKRKTKYNMTLKDT
+651 KKKRKTKYNMTLKDT
-666 QKLFNIAC
+666 QKLFNIVC
-674 ENYVKTKDQNMT
+674 ENYIKTKDPNMT

-695 ELNQTEIGDI
+695 ELNQTKIGDI

-739 SISSFEKKYFKK
+739 SISSFEKKHFKE

>member
-1 MLKRANNKLLSMI
+1 MKRVGQKILISILVTLLLSNVIVPCSFSVGFADGIDDIVTGLKEYENGLSFYEISSTGEAFHTLVFLLWSIVEQTTQEKVGVTITVEQMEKVVEA
-14 LITIIFMN
+14 ITILEN
-22 TFLLSVCHAYSY
+22 LYAR
-34 IYESA
+34 YE
-39 DVLYNKL
+39 
-46 QEYLPENIHN
+46 
-56 NIFTNENVTPS
+56 T
-67 EEVNQCKDLM
+67 EVMD
-77 YDTVTVMVELK
+77 
-88 KNNYDI
+88 
-94 NQLSEEAKSKLNQ
+94 
-107 ITTWESGDQYFYYF
+107 
-121 GALGE
+121 
-126 ELYTIL
+126 
-132 KDVNEGRVPIE
+132 
-143 NYISYFENISTA
+143 
-155 YTKLYNKFIEVY
+155 IEVMANMQKSIERKDAIQTY
-167 YNNTNEEIG
+167 IDDGGIITVPEDPY
-176 DNGLVEVN
+176 N
-184 PDDIKTDEEINN
+184 PDN
-196 SNEEMIENDGG
+196 SSDATS
-207 FEGNKDTNNTE
+207 EG

-491 SFNNMLSSGPLNFG
+491 SFNNMLSSGSLNFG
-505 AMFISIIMTCCIF
+505 AMFVSIVMTCCIF

-598 EHQASETANSQNE
+598 EHQASETETANRNNK
-611 SEATKNN
+611 SEGTKNN

-637 DKVEGV
+637 DKVAGV

-651 KNKRKTKYNMTLKDT
+651 KKKRKTKYNMTLKDT
-666 QKLFNIAC
+666 QKLFNIVC
-674 ENYVKTKDQNMT
+674 ENYIKTKDPNMT

-695 ELNQTEIGDI
+695 ELNQTKIGDI

-739 SISSFEKKYFKK
+739 SISSFEKKHFKE

>member
-1 MLKRANNKLLSMI
+1 MKRVGQKILISILVTLLLSNVIVPCSFSVGFADGIDDIVTGLKEYENGLSFYELSSTGEAFHTLVFLLWSIVEQTTQEKVGVTITVEQMEKVVEA
-14 LITIIFMN
+14 ITI
-22 TFLLSVCHAYSY
+22 L
-34 IYESA
+34 
-39 DVLYNKL
+39 
-46 QEYLPENIHN
+46 EN
-56 NIFTNENVTPS
+56 
-67 EEVNQCKDLM
+67 
-77 YDTVTVMVELK
+77 
-88 KNNYDI
+88 
-94 NQLSEEAKSKLNQ
+94 
-107 ITTWESGDQYFYYF
+107 
-121 GALGE
+121 
-126 ELYTIL
+126 LYTRYETEVM
-132 KDVNEGRVPIE
+132 D
-143 NYISYFENISTA
+143 
-155 YTKLYNKFIEVY
+155 IEVMANMQKSIERKDAIQTY
-167 YNNTNEEIG
+167 IDDGGIITVPEDPY
-176 DNGLVEVN
+176 N
-184 PDDIKTDEEINN
+184 PDN
-196 SNEEMIENDGG
+196 SSDATS
-207 FEGNKDTNNTE
+207 EG

-623 NVFKKLGKGYIGLI
+623 NVFKKLGKGHIGLI
-637 DKVEGV
+637 DKVAGV

-713 KLMMIALQRAYENK
+713 KLMMIALQRSYENK

-739 SISSFEKKYFKK
+739 SISSFEKKHFKE

>member
-1 MLKRANNKLLSMI
+1 MKRVGQKILISILVTLLLSNVIVPCSFSVGFADGIDDIVTGLKEYENGLSFYEISSTGEAFHTLVFLLWSIVEQTTQEKVGVTITVEQMEKVVEA
-14 LITIIFMN
+14 ITILEN
-22 TFLLSVCHAYSY
+22 LYAR
-34 IYESA
+34 YE
-39 DVLYNKL
+39 
-46 QEYLPENIHN
+46 
-56 NIFTNENVTPS
+56 T
-67 EEVNQCKDLM
+67 EVMD
-77 YDTVTVMVELK
+77 
-88 KNNYDI
+88 
-94 NQLSEEAKSKLNQ
+94 
-107 ITTWESGDQYFYYF
+107 
-121 GALGE
+121 
-126 ELYTIL
+126 
-132 KDVNEGRVPIE
+132 
-143 NYISYFENISTA
+143 
-155 YTKLYNKFIEVY
+155 IEVMANMQKSIERKDAIQTY
-167 YNNTNEEIG
+167 IDDGGIITVPEDPY
-176 DNGLVEVN
+176 N
-184 PDDIKTDEEINN
+184 PDN
-196 SNEEMIENDGG
+196 SSDATS
-207 FEGNKDTNNTE
+207 EG

-238 LLMVPGLISQ
+238 LLMVPGLIAQ

-491 SFNNMLSSGPLNFG
+491 SFNNMLSSGSLNFG
-505 AMFISIIMTCCIF
+505 AMFVSIVMTCCIF

-598 EHQASETANSQNE
+598 EHQASETETANRNNK
-611 SEATKNN
+611 SEGTKNN

-637 DKVEGV
+637 DKVAGV

-651 KNKRKTKYNMTLKDT
+651 KKKRKTKYNMTLKDT
-666 QKLFNIAC
+666 QKLFNIVC
-674 ENYVKTKDQNMT
+674 ENYIKTKDPNMT

-695 ELNQTEIGDI
+695 ELNQTKIGDI

-713 KLMMIALQRAYENK
+713 KLMMIDLQRAYENK

-739 SISSFEKKYFKK
+739 SISSFEKKHFKE

>member
-1 MLKRANNKLLSMI
+1 MKRVGQKILISILVTLLLSNVIVPCSFSVGFADGIDDIVTGLKEYENGLSFYEISSTGEAFHTLVFLLWSIVEQTTQEKVGVTITVEQMEKVVEA
-14 LITIIFMN
+14 ITILEN
-22 TFLLSVCHAYSY
+22 LYAR
-34 IYESA
+34 YE
-39 DVLYNKL
+39 
-46 QEYLPENIHN
+46 
-56 NIFTNENVTPS
+56 T
-67 EEVNQCKDLM
+67 EVMD
-77 YDTVTVMVELK
+77 
-88 KNNYDI
+88 
-94 NQLSEEAKSKLNQ
+94 
-107 ITTWESGDQYFYYF
+107 
-121 GALGE
+121 
-126 ELYTIL
+126 
-132 KDVNEGRVPIE
+132 
-143 NYISYFENISTA
+143 
-155 YTKLYNKFIEVY
+155 IEVMANMQKSIERKDAIQTY
-167 YNNTNEEIG
+167 IDDGGIITVPEDPY
-176 DNGLVEVN
+176 N
-184 PDDIKTDEEINN
+184 PDN
-196 SNEEMIENDGG
+196 SSDATS
-207 FEGNKDTNNTE
+207 EG

-238 LLMVPGLISQ
+238 LLMVPGLIAQ

-491 SFNNMLSSGPLNFG
+491 SFNNMLSSGSLNFG
-505 AMFISIIMTCCIF
+505 AMFVSIVMTCCIF

-598 EHQASETANSQNE
+598 EHQASETETANRNNK
-611 SEATKNN
+611 SEGTKNN

-637 DKVEGV
+637 DKVAGV

-651 KNKRKTKYNMTLKDT
+651 KKKRKTKYNMTLKDT
-666 QKLFNIAC
+666 QKLFNIVC
-674 ENYVKTKDQNMT
+674 ENYIKTKDPNMT

-695 ELNQTEIGDI
+695 ELNQTKIGDI

-739 SISSFEKKYFKK
+739 SISSFEKKHFKE

>member
-1 MLKRANNKLLSMI
+1 MKRVGQKILISILVTLLLSNVIVPCSFSVGFADGIDDIVTGLKEYENGLSFYEISSTGEAFHTLVFLLWSIVEQTTQEKVGVTITVEQMEKVVEA
-14 LITIIFMN
+14 ITILEN
-22 TFLLSVCHAYSY
+22 LYAR
-34 IYESA
+34 YE
-39 DVLYNKL
+39 
-46 QEYLPENIHN
+46 
-56 NIFTNENVTPS
+56 T
-67 EEVNQCKDLM
+67 EVMD
-77 YDTVTVMVELK
+77 
-88 KNNYDI
+88 
-94 NQLSEEAKSKLNQ
+94 
-107 ITTWESGDQYFYYF
+107 
-121 GALGE
+121 
-126 ELYTIL
+126 
-132 KDVNEGRVPIE
+132 
-143 NYISYFENISTA
+143 
-155 YTKLYNKFIEVY
+155 IEVMANMQKSIERKDAIQTY
-167 YNNTNEEIG
+167 IDDGGIITVPEDPY
-176 DNGLVEVN
+176 N
-184 PDDIKTDEEINN
+184 PDN
-196 SNEEMIENDGG
+196 SSDVTS
-207 FEGNKDTNNTE
+207 EG

-238 LLMVPGLISQ
+238 LLMVPGLIAQ

-491 SFNNMLSSGPLNFG
+491 SFNNMLSSGSLNFG
-505 AMFISIIMTCCIF
+505 AMFVSIVMTCCIF

-598 EHQASETANSQNE
+598 EHQASETETANRNNK
-611 SEATKNN
+611 SEGTKNN

-637 DKVEGV
+637 DKVAGV

-651 KNKRKTKYNMTLKDT
+651 KKKRKTKYNMTLKDT
-666 QKLFNIAC
+666 QKLFNIVC
-674 ENYVKTKDQNMT
+674 ENYIKTKDPNMT

-695 ELNQTEIGDI
+695 ELNQTKIGDI

-713 KLMMIALQRAYENK
+713 KLMMIDLQRAYENK

-739 SISSFEKKYFKK
+739 SISSFEKKHFKE